1 MVTKHRNV
9 SRMAKGLSL
18 PCQKLQLSCSP
29 LPQTFALKIL
39 HRTYSFVERN
49 PAGIS
54 NRPSGC
60 I

>member
-1 MVTKHRNV
+1 MVTKPSNV

-39 HRTYSFVERN
+39 HRTY
-49 PAGIS
+49 
-54 NRPSGC
+54 
-60 I
+60 